1 MKKIKISI
9 ISLGCARNLVD
20 SELMAGQLREE
31 GFLICD
37 DADGSEVAIINTCA
51 FIEDAKREAIDVI
64 LKAVNLKKDGR
75 IRKLIVCGC
84 FSQRYSKEL
93 ERDIPEIDAILGVD
107 SFKNITEAV
116 ETVISDKNYKSI
128 NPPTVIYLDK
138 YKRQIMTPTH
148 YAYLKIAE
156 GCNNRCSYCAIY
168 KIRGNLRSR
177 PIESILRE
185 VKGITLKRNLSE
197 LNVIA
202 QDTTSYGRD
211 RYKRFAL
218 PKLLRKI
225 CALKKT
231 HWVRLLYT
239 HPKYFT
245 DELIDVIAKEPSICK
260 YIDIPIQHINND
272 ILRRM
277 NRKVTKEKIETL
289 IKKIR
294 KKIPNVGLRTSI
306 IVGFPGETEK
316 QFKEL
321 YDFIKRTKF
330 ERLGCFIY
338 SKEEDTPAYNFK
350 NQISTKVKEI
360 RFDKIMQLQQKVSDS
375 VNSTLLGKEIEVL
388 IEEKDSSQKG
398 VYIARTEHDAPEVDG
413 QVYVHTKKTLK
424 PGQFINV
431 TITDTLEYD
440 LIAKT

>member
-31 GFLICD
+31 GFFICD
-37 DADGSEVAIINTCA
+37 DVDGSEVVIINTCA

-64 LKAVNLKKDGR
+64 LKAANLKKDGR

-116 ETVISDKNYKSI
+116 KTVISDKNYKSI

-138 YKRQIMTPTH
+138 YQRQIMTPTH

-185 VKGITLKRNLSE
+185 VKNIASKRNLSE

-202 QDTTSYGRD
+202 QDTTSYICLCR
-211 RYKRFAL
+211 KRWY
-218 PKLLRKI
+218 P
-225 CALKKT
+225 
-231 HWVRLLYT
+231 
-239 HPKYFT
+239 
-245 DELIDVIAKEPSICK
+245 EL
-260 YIDIPIQHINND
+260 
-272 ILRRM
+272 
-277 NRKVTKEKIETL
+277 
-289 IKKIR
+289 
-294 KKIPNVGLRTSI
+294 
-306 IVGFPGETEK
+306 
-316 QFKEL
+316 
-321 YDFIKRTKF
+321 
-330 ERLGCFIY
+330 
-338 SKEEDTPAYNFK
+338 
-350 NQISTKVKEI
+350 
-360 RFDKIMQLQQKVSDS
+360 
-375 VNSTLLGKEIEVL
+375 
-388 IEEKDSSQKG
+388 
-398 VYIARTEHDAPEVDG
+398 
-413 QVYVHTKKTLK
+413 
-424 PGQFINV
+424 
-431 TITDTLEYD
+431 
-440 LIAKT
+440 